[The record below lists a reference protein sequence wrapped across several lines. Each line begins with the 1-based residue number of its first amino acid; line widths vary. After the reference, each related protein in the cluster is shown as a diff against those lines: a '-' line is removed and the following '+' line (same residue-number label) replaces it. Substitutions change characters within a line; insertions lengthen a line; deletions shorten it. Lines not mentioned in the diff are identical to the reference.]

1 MQSMKSGKGNKTIKA
16 ALSGLTSGTTYYF
29 RVAASNSVG
38 TSRGLI
44 LSFTP
49 GVPPAV
55 STLAATS
62 VGSTTATLNGNVTA
76 NGLPTNAWFEWGT
89 DSALSGAGTTATQSV
104 GSGTTSQPVNAAL
117 TGLSTGTTYYY
128 RVAASNGSGTTQGA
142 ILSFTPGAEPSVTT
156 KVATFSSETIAALN
170 GDVNPNGFPTNAWFE
185 WGTDPTLTIFS
196 TTSNQNMGSGTG
208 VLSFN
213 ESISLSAYETYY
225 FRAAAS
231 NSWGT
236 QKGAIKSFETG
247 VRYVAIGDSITFAG
261 GDEILEDGIGY
272 EPVLGNLLM
281 NNPYTIANAG
291 VNGATSADGADFI
304 STTLSNYPL
313 AQYYLIMYGTNDAGN
328 WGPGYPVP
336 KATYKAN
343 MQAIIT
349 AIKNDGKIPYLAK
362 VPFVDSSNPN
372 FPAGVNFSD
381 ESIQQYNQAIDEL
394 IFDNDIWVI
403 PPDFYAWFQSHTS
416 QLQDGIHPTGVGY
429 QSMANLWNS
438 ALIE

>member
-1 MQSMKSGKGNKTIKA
+1 
-16 ALSGLTSGTTYYF
+16 
-29 RVAASNSVG
+29 
-38 TSRGLI
+38 
-44 LSFTP
+44 
-49 GVPPAV
+49 
-55 STLAATS
+55 
-62 VGSTTATLNGNVTA
+62 
-76 NGLPTNAWFEWGT
+76 
-89 DSALSGAGTTATQSV
+89 
-104 GSGTTSQPVNAAL
+104 
-117 TGLSTGTTYYY
+117 
-128 RVAASNGSGTTQGA
+128 
-142 ILSFTPGAEPSVTT
+142 
-156 KVATFSSETIAALN
+156 
-170 GDVNPNGFPTNAWFE
+170 VNPDGFPTNAWFE
-185 WGTDPTLTIFS
+185 WGTDSTLTNFS
-196 TTSNQNMGSGTG
+196 ITSNQNMGSGTA

-236 QKGAIKSFETG
+236 QKGAIKSFKTG
-247 VRYVAIGDSITFAG
+247 IHYVAVGDSITFAG

-291 VNGATSADGADFI
+291 VSGTTSADGAALI

-349 AIKNDGKIPYLAK
+349 AIKNEGKIPYLAK
-362 VPFVDSSNPN
+362 VPYVDSSNLN
-372 FPAGVNFSD
+372 FPPGVNFSD

-403 PPDFYAWFQSHTS
+403 PPDFYTYFLSNPGE
-416 QLQDGIHPTGVGY
+416 LVDGIHPNGVGY

-438 ALIE
+438 ALTE